1 MEPKTKKILAITSL
15 LLVIGGVVGFLLYK
29 KSKEKKEEENKRLAE
44 EQEKNANQNTGGG
57 TGGGTGGNNPKTEPS
72 VLTSEQ
78 TKAFQDWLDA
88 KYPQWLKGK
97 TLNKGSGYGT
107 FGPSTKVAYA
117 TYGAEWTK
125 STTSAPPF
133 DKDGFIRGFRDA
145 WSKVGSAPF
154 FIYQGIAYDSKTGQR
169 YLELGEGAIGKFARP
184 KVTPGYAKVRS
195 ATKTIDTG
203 PSATLLGKINYP
215 NYIGTIK
222 NTMTDKDKSGKSFR
236 WYEVTLAGGLAQPT
250 PQGQYSK
257 TGWVREDAIDIVKA

>member
-1 MEPKTKKILAITSL
+1 MEPKTKKVLAITSL
-15 LLVIGGVVGFLLYK
+15 LLVIGGVVGYLLYK
-29 KSKEKKEEENKRLAE
+29 KAKDKKDENAKKDAE
-44 EQEKNANQNTGGG
+44 EQETIANQNTGGG
-57 TGGGTGGNNPKTEPS
+57 GGGNTPKTEPS
-72 VLTSEQ
+72 VLTSAQ

-88 KYPQWLKGK
+88 KYPKWLKGK

-133 DKDGFIRGFRDA
+133 DKDGYITGFKDA
-145 WSKVGSAPF
+145 WSKVGTAPF
-154 FIYQGIAYDSKTGQR
+154 FIYRGIAFDSKTGQR

-184 KVTPGYAKVRS
+184 KVTPGFAKVRS
-195 ATKTIDTG
+195 NTKTIDTG
-203 PSATLLGKINYP
+203 MSATLLGKINYP
-215 NYIGTIK
+215 NYVGKIK

-236 WYEVTLAGGLAQPT
+236 WYEVTLAGGLAEPT